1 MKEAQRRVS
10 TVTRSLQSV
19 NGNYLSRASSHSQV
33 EASFLTVVSVV
44 MIVLFIL
51 MSTLEGRLEG
61 HVSVK

>member
-19 NGNYLSRASSHSQV
+19 NGNYNSRASSHSQV
-33 EASFLTVVSVV
+33 EASFLTVASVV

-51 MSTLEGRLEG
+51 MGTLEGRLEG
-61 HVSVK
+61 HVSVR